1 MHWDQCHQMAIYNNV
16 NLPNSIN
23 ICQIVNKAF
32 KSCPTTFKMLP
43 NWQKFAKS
51 GHTDWDQ

>member
-1 MHWDQCHQMAIYNNV
+1 MHWDQCHQMAIYDNV